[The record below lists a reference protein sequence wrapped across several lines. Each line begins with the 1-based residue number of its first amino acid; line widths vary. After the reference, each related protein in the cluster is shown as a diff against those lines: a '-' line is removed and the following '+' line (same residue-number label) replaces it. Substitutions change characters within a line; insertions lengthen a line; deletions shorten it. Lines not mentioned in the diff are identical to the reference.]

1 MFMATPWWPTN
12 RGKMMLGLERRV
24 RKPSALAFCG
34 ALLAAS
40 AVGLSAYA
48 SHAVSDPLAQS
59 HLETAALYAFGHG
72 AVLAILGP
80 ASLNAAGRT
89 ALYVLL
95 LGVLLFSGSVAG
107 GALGWWPTRLAP
119 AGGTA
124 LMAGW
129 LLLAFSALRR

>member
-1 MFMATPWWPTN
+1 MYMATPWWPTN

-24 RKPSALAFCG
+24 RRPSLLAFCG

-40 AVGLSAYA
+40 AVGMSAYA
-48 SHAVSDPLAQS
+48 SHALGDPLARS

-124 LMAGW
+124 PP
-129 LLLAFSALRR
+129 R